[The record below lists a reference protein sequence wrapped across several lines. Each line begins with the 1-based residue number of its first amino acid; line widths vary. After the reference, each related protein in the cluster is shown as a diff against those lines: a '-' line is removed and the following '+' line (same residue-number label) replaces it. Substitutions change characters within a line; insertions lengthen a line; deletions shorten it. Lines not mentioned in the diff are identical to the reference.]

1 MNKIGRISRFNGE
14 RKSRQFTAAFKPSTF
29 EALQKIAY
37 VRRMSPNNLLGEIAE
52 QYVGANADL
61 VAQYD
66 ELNEKE

>member
-1 MNKIGRISRFNGE
+1 MRLLSKFDGE

-66 ELNEKE
+66 KLDEKR

>member
-1 MNKIGRISRFNGE
+1 MRLLSKFDGE
-14 RKSRQFTAAFKPSTF
+14 RKSRQFTAAFKPSVF

-52 QYVGANADL
+52 QYTTENADL

-66 ELNEKE
+66 ELDEKE

>member
-1 MNKIGRISRFNGE
+1 MRMLSKFDGE

-37 VRRMSPNNLLGEIAE
+37 VRRMSPNNLIGEIAE
-52 QYVGANADL
+52 QYATANADL

-66 ELNEKE
+66 ELVNKN